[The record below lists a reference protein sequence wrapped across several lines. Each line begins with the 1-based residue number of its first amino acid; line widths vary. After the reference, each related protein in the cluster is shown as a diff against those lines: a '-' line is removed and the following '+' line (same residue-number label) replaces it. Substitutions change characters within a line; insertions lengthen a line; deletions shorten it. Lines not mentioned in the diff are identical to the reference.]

1 MMRRAALLGNQQAI
15 DYLQDRGLFTTHNTF
30 VAPED
35 ANYMA
40 AVLTMSMAKGYQH
53 TMTQSK
59 EQLV

>member
-40 AVLTMSMAKGYQH
+40 AVLTMSMAKGY
-53 TMTQSK
+53 
-59 EQLV
+59 